1 VPPEWAPDVHGLRE
15 VTPINGHAGDEAGY
29 SDSVTQPEPLPEYEQ
44 RTDVHPI
51 EDRPDVLEA
60 VEDDTTAPGFPVPEA
75 GPDDLTPRFR
85 EPL

>member
-1 VPPEWAPDVHGLRE
+1 
-15 VTPINGHAGDEAGY
+15 
-29 SDSVTQPEPLPEYEQ
+29 VTQPEPLPEYEQ